1 MQITAAEVNKLRQQT
16 GAGMMDCKKALEEAQ
31 GDFEKAIEILRKK
44 GQKISASRQD
54 RDAKEGLV
62 VCVVS
67 ADKKSAA
74 AIELNCETDFVAR
87 NEEFGAFAQKVA
99 ELALSEKVQDE
110 NTIAEKSIE
119 GKKISDH
126 LLDMMAKIGEKIT
139 VSKTIY
145 LSSNGI
151 VVSYT
156 HPGSRLAVLV
166 ALEGSN
172 KEGVEDVGKAIA
184 MQIAALN
191 PVAIDE
197 KSVPQ
202 EIIERELEIGRELAR
217 QEGKPENMIEK
228 IAQGKLNKFYKEAT
242 LLHQDFVRDN
252 GKTVAKYLNEFDP
265 NLKVVAF
272 KRVQLGAK

>member
-1 MQITAAEVNKLRQQT
+1 MQITTAEVNKLRQQT
-16 GAGMMDCKKALEEAQ
+16 GAGVMDCKKALEEAQ

-44 GQKISASRQD
+44 GQKISANRQD
-54 RDAKEGLV
+54 REAKEGLV
-62 VCVVS
+62 VCAVS
-67 ADKKSAA
+67 EDNKTAA
-74 AIELNCETDFVAR
+74 AVELNCETDFVAR
-87 NEEFGAFAQKVA
+87 NEEFASFAQKVVQVV
-99 ELALSEKVQDE
+99 LKEKID
-110 NTIAEKSIE
+110 NPDNLTHKLID

-126 LLDMMAKIGEKIT
+126 LLDLMAKIGEKIT
-139 VSKTIY
+139 ISKSTY
-145 LSSNGI
+145 LASNGI

-166 ALEGSN
+166 ALEGSQ
-172 KEGVEDVGKAIA
+172 KEGVHEVGKSIA

-191 PVAIDE
+191 PVSIDE

-228 IAQGKLNKFYKEAT
+228 IAQGKLQKFYKEAT
-242 LLHQDFVRDN
+242 LLHQEFVRDN
-252 GKTVAKYLNEFDP
+252 SKTVQKYLQEFDP

-272 KRVQLGAK
+272 KRIQLGAK

>member
-67 ADKKSAA
+67 EDKKNAA

-87 NEEFGAFAQKVA
+87 NEEFSTFAQKVA
-99 ELALSEKVQDE
+99 QIAL
-110 NTIAEKSIE
+110 AEKIQDPNTLLEKSVD

-139 VSKTIY
+139 VSKSIH
-145 LSSNGI
+145 LSSNDI

-166 ALEGSN
+166 AMEGSE
-172 KEGVEDVGKAIA
+172 KEGLEEVGKAIA

-191 PVAIDE
+191 PVAVDE

-202 EIIERELEIGRELAR
+202 EIIEKELEIGRELAR

-228 IAQGKLNKFYKEAT
+228 IAQGKLQKFYKEST

-252 GKTVAKYLNEFDP
+252 GKTVAKYLQEFDP
-265 NLKVVAF
+265 NLKITAF
-272 KRVQLGAK
+272 KRIQLGAK

>member
-67 ADKKSAA
+67 EDKKSAA

-87 NEEFGAFAQKVA
+87 NEEFSAFAQKVA
-99 ELALSEKVQDE
+99 HLALSEKVQDE
-110 NTIAEKSIE
+110 NAMAEKSIE

-156 HPGSRLAVLV
+156 HPGNRLAVLV
-166 ALEGSN
+166 SLEGSH
-172 KEGVEDVGKAIA
+172 KEGIEEVGKAVA

-252 GKTVAKYLNEFDP
+252 GKTVKKYLEEFDP

>member
-44 GQKISASRQD
+44 GQKVSASRQD

-67 ADKKSAA
+67 EDKKSAA

-87 NEEFGAFAQKVA
+87 NEEFSAFAQKVA
-99 ELALSEKVQDE
+99 QLALAEKVQDE
-110 NTIAEKSIE
+110 NAITEKFIE

-139 VSKTIY
+139 VSKVIY

-151 VVSYT
+151 IVSYT

-166 ALEGSN
+166 SLEGSN
-172 KEGVEDVGKAIA
+172 KEGVEEVGKSVA

-202 EIIERELEIGRELAR
+202 EIIEKELEIGRELAR

-252 GKTVAKYLNEFDP
+252 GKTVGKYLQEFDP
-265 NLKVVAF
+265 NLKIVAF
-272 KRVQLGAK
+272 KRIQLGAK

>member
-139 VSKTIY
+139 ISKTIY
-145 LSSNGI
+145 LSTNGI